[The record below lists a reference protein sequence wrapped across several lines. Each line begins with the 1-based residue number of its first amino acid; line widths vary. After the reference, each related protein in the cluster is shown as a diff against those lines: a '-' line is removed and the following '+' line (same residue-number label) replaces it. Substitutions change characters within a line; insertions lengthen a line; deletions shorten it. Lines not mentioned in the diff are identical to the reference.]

1 MIDRIMTEKI
11 KSCVLQNGMDVVGFA
26 PVSRWQNAPF
36 LLSPM
41 AILEGSQSV
50 IVMGIYITDTW
61 TEMGGEPTPHHVG
74 PGGWMDQNSL
84 LDRTGY
90 KVVRLLEEYGY
101 KAIGIASSNI
111 WRYRKYDGVDSWFTP
126 DLSHIHASTAAGL
139 AQIGWSGLAITPEY
153 GPRVRFISVI
163 TEAVLAPTP
172 LYNGPVLC
180 DMCGDCIKNC
190 PTEALHRDFDGP
202 PRVVQIEDKTFK
214 YANKNIWRCAWA
226 EHFNLR
232 LDSPTLKNEHI
243 DETDISREIEQVGE
257 YVHER
262 GVCQK
267 VCLPPHLRTGE
278 PSFGRDHKRIAMLK
292 MGRRYPD
299 NMPTYKKLRDDLIAR
314 AVGLGVE
321 IAAAGPLD
329 IDSKFGQAVLKQ
341 APGMKTVLAF
351 AFQIPEEV
359 AGLQQVD
366 SYQASPYQY
375 ALYHKMHHI
384 AIIIAKTLE
393 NEGFH
398 AAAYTGSVPN
408 QNQGSLKERMATHVF
423 TGDARKSHGDN
434 PLIAFA
440 LAASAGVGQVDEQFV
455 TPEFGARVMV
465 AAIATDAPLDPLK
478 PAQPVTVS
486 HPRKPGSPAALKNA
500 LWSKATANLVSLFGV
515 APADAFDQT
524 VPALKNLVD
533 EESLGKTIIDNNI
546 ESPYHGKWVSKIV
559 SEDIKLR
566 TPKDYLA
573 DARSVIVLGMHIP
586 QVILDNAGHAKSRQI
601 GTYGFYVYQ
610 TTFELNYAAVE
621 LCTYLNKLGYKTRI
635 TGNMLGI
642 GSKTDSPRGL
652 LPDFRCNAIE
662 AVAAGLGELGVNG
675 GLVHPEYGAQTRRI
689 VIVTDAELPADALKS
704 SGELFTKTRTCM
716 DHCPNGCFSGN
727 LVDLPLAGT
736 TIRYPLIARNRCDW
750 AKKYSLTAAEGPA
763 LIGNMTHVDLPHD
776 GEPTFEEIAEACT
789 QKDEILKH
797 RTVILEPCLR
807 HCPKP

>member
-1 MIDRIMTEKI
+1 
-11 KSCVLQNGMDVVGFA
+11 
-26 PVSRWQNAPF
+26 
-36 LLSPM
+36 
-41 AILEGSQSV
+41 
-50 IVMGIYITDTW
+50 
-61 TEMGGEPTPHHVG
+61 
-74 PGGWMDQNSL
+74 
-84 LDRTGY
+84 
-90 KVVRLLEEYGY
+90 
-101 KAIGIASSNI
+101 
-111 WRYRKYDGVDSWFTP
+111 
-126 DLSHIHASTAAGL
+126 
-139 AQIGWSGLAITPEY
+139 
-153 GPRVRFISVI
+153 
-163 TEAVLAPTP
+163 
-172 LYNGPVLC
+172 
-180 DMCGDCIKNC
+180 
-190 PTEALHRDFDGP
+190 
-202 PRVVQIEDKTFK
+202 
-214 YANKNIWRCAWA
+214 
-226 EHFNLR
+226 
-232 LDSPTLKNEHI
+232 
-243 DETDISREIEQVGE
+243 
-257 YVHER
+257 
-262 GVCQK
+262 
-267 VCLPPHLRTGE
+267 
-278 PSFGRDHKRIAMLK
+278 MLK

-299 NMPTYKKLRDDLIAR
+299 DMPTYKKLRDDLIAR

-341 APGMKTVLAF
+341 APGLKTVLAF

-366 SYQASPYQY
+366 SYQAAPYQY

-398 AAAYTGSVPN
+398 AAAYTGSVPS
-408 QNQGSLKERMATHVF
+408 QNQGSLKEKMAAHVF

-440 LAASAGVGQVDEQFV
+440 LAASAGVGQVDDQFV
-455 TPEFGARVMV
+455 TPEFGARVMI
-465 AAIATDAPLDPLK
+465 AAIATDAPLDPLR
-478 PAQPVTVS
+478 PAQPVTAS
-486 HPRKPGSPAALKNA
+486 RPKKPGSPAALKNA

-524 VPALKNLVD
+524 VPALKELVD
-533 EESLGKTIIDNNI
+533 EASLGKTIIDNNV

-559 SEDIKLR
+559 TENIKLR

-621 LCTYLNKLGYKTRI
+621 LCTYLNQLGYKTRI

-662 AVAAGLGELGVNG
+662 AVAAGLGELGANG
-675 GLVHPEYGAQTRRI
+675 GLINPEYGAQTRRI
-689 VIVTDAELPADALKS
+689 VIVTDAELPSDAMQS
-704 SGELFTKTRTCM
+704 SGELYARTQSCM
-716 DHCPNGCFSGN
+716 DHCPNKCFGGE

>member
-11 KSCVLQNGMDVVGFA
+11 KSCVIQNGMDLVGFA
-26 PVSRWQNAPF
+26 PVSRWANAPF

-41 AILEGSQSV
+41 AIMDGSKSV

-61 TEMGGEPTPHHVG
+61 LEMGGEPTPHHVG

-111 WRYRKYDGVDSWFTP
+111 WRYRKYEGVNSWFTP

-153 GPRVRFISVI
+153 GPRVRYISVI
-163 TEAVLAPTP
+163 TEAELAPTP
-172 LYNGPVLC
+172 LYSGPELC

-243 DETDISREIEQVGE
+243 DETDISREIATVGE

-292 MGRRYPD
+292 MGRRYPA

-314 AVGLGVE
+314 AVGLGAE

-329 IDSKFGQAVLKQ
+329 GESKYGAAVLRQ
-341 APGMKTVLAF
+341 APGMKTILAF
-351 AFQIPEEV
+351 AFQVPDEALTLPEN
-359 AGLQQVD
+359 D
-366 SYQASPYQY
+366 SYQASPYRY
-375 ALYHKMHHI
+375 ALHNKMHHL
-384 AIIIAKTLE
+384 ALIIAKTLE
-393 NEGFH
+393 NEGYH
-398 AAAYTGSVPN
+398 AVAYTGSVP
-408 QNQGSLKERMATHVF
+408 GGKDSLKVRLDKHVF
-423 TGDARKSHGDN
+423 NPDASKVHADN

-440 LAASAGVGQVDEQFV
+440 LAEQAGVGTIGDSF
-455 TPEFGARVMV
+455 TTAEFGDHVMV
-465 AAIATDAPLDPLK
+465 GAIATDATLDTLRPNQVTTCRPPKK
-478 PAQPVTVS
+478 PASAST
-486 HPRKPGSPAALKNA
+486 LKQT
-500 LWSKATANLVSLFGV
+500 LWAKATANLVSMFGV
-515 APADAFDQT
+515 ADADAFDAT
-524 VPALKNLVD
+524 VAKLRELVD
-533 EESLGKTIIDNNI
+533 EEDLGKTIVDNNI
-546 ESPYHGKWVSKIV
+546 ESPYHGKWISKIV
-559 SEDIKLR
+559 KEDIRLR
-566 TPKDYLA
+566 TPIDYLP
-573 DARSVIVLGMHIP
+573 DAKSVIVLGMHIP
-586 QVILDNAGHAKSRQI
+586 QVILDNAGLEKSRQI

-610 TTFELNYAAVE
+610 TVFELYYAAVE

-635 TGNMLGI
+635 SGNLLGI

-662 AVAAGLGELGVNG
+662 AVAAGLGELGING
-675 GLVHPEYGAQTRRI
+675 GLVHPEYGASTRRI
-689 VIVTDAELPADALKS
+689 TIVTDAELPADAVQADGSLFAKTKS
-704 SGELFTKTRTCM
+704 CM
-716 DHCPNGCFSGN
+716 DYCPNQCFKGIC
-727 LVDLPLAGT
+727 VDLPVAGT
-736 TIRYPLIARNRCDW
+736 TVPYPLIWRNRCDW

-776 GEPTFEEIAEACT
+776 GDPSFEEIARACT
-789 QKDEILKH
+789 EKDEILKH

-807 HCPKP
+807 HCPKV